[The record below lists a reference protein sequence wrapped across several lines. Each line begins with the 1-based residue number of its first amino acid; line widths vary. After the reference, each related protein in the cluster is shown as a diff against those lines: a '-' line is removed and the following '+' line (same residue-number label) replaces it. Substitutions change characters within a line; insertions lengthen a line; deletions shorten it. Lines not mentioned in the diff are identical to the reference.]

1 MTVVETHL
9 FEVVKEIGPKLQEA
23 GPEAERERRLP
34 KRAIDLLAEAGLQ
47 RMFTPQSLGGLEVDP
62 VTCARVIEDVA
73 RFDSA
78 AGWAL
83 QAGNSGAWWSARLP
97 DEGAQE
103 IYGGNPNVLMA
114 AAFHPPQQAIEVSG
128 GYRVTGRGPLAST
141 VHDAQWL
148 FLSAIV
154 MQGAQPKMVDG
165 APEVVAVILRTN
177 EVEII
182 DTWQTLGMRGTDS
195 NDVAMTNVF
204 VPASRTFRL
213 VPEFTPG
220 KHYGGALYRFPG
232 IAEAAVIVAPVL
244 LAIAR
249 GALDEFLQLARG
261 KTPFGSTKLLRDRSV
276 VQATIARAEALWRS
290 ARVLFYDTLDHAWQQ
305 AVAGQAFTLEQKA
318 DLLLAGVH
326 ATHSAWNIVDLMHRL
341 AGTSAIYTRSRL
353 ERHLRDALTL
363 RHHGFVSESK
373 YETVGQVYLGVPPE
387 FGLVAF

>member
-1 MTVVETHL
+1 MTVVETNL
-9 FEVVKEIGPKLQEA
+9 FEVVKEIGPMLQDA
-23 GPEAERERRLP
+23 GREAELERRLP
-34 KRAIDLLAEAGLQ
+34 KRAIDNLAEAGLQ

-62 VTCARVIEDVA
+62 VTCARVIEQVA

-78 AGWAL
+78 AAWAL

-97 DEGAQE
+97 DEGAVE
-103 IYGGNPNVLMA
+103 IYGANPNVLMA
-114 AAFHPPQQAIEVSG
+114 AAFHPPQQAVEVTG

-148 FLSAIV
+148 FLSALV
-154 MQGAQPKMVDG
+154 MQDSQPKMVDG

-177 EVEII
+177 EAEII

-195 NDVAMTNVF
+195 NDVVVTNVF

-220 KHYGGALYRFPG
+220 QHYGGPLYRFPG

-249 GALDEFLQLARG
+249 GAIDEFLQLARA
-261 KTPFGSTKLLRDRSV
+261 KTPFGSTKLLRDRPI
-276 VQATIARAEALWRS
+276 VQTSLARAEGLYRS
-290 ARVLFYDTLDHAWQQ
+290 ARALFYDTLERGWQQ
-305 AVAGQAFTLEQKA
+305 AVAGQPFTREQKA

-326 ATHSAWNIVDLMHRL
+326 ATHSSWNVVDLMHRL
-341 AGTSAIYTRSRL
+341 AGTSAIYQRSPL

-363 RHHGFVSESK
+363 RHHGFVSEST

>member
-128 GYRVTGRGPLAST
+128 GYRVTGRGPL
-141 VHDAQWL
+141 
-148 FLSAIV
+148 AIV

>member
-1 MTVVETHL
+1 MTVVEAHL
-9 FEVVKEIGPKLQEA
+9 FDVVKEIGPKLQEA

-62 VTCARVIEDVA
+62 VTCARVIEEVA

-97 DEGAQE
+97 DEGAEE

-182 DTWQTLGMRGTDS
+182 DTWQALGMRGTDS

-213 VPEFTPG
+213 VPEFTAG
-220 KHYGGALYRFPG
+220 KHYTGALYRFPG

-249 GALDEFLQLARG
+249 GALDEFLQVARG
-261 KTPFGSTKLLRDRSV
+261 KTPFGSTKLLRDRSI
-276 VQATIARAEALWRS
+276 VQATVARAEGLWRS
-290 ARVLFYDTLDHAWQQ
+290 ARALFYDTLEHAWQQ

-326 ATHSAWNIVDLMHRL
+326 ATHSAWNVVDLMHRL
-341 AGTSAIYTRSRL
+341 AGTSAIYQRSRL